1 MREKAPGR
9 WELRVF
15 LGKDPITGKP
25 KQISRVYTAPRRE
38 PGAGRREAA
47 KQLAALVAEVERG
60 GLGGS
65 AATFGVLL
73 DEWTAHGE
81 RMGWSPKT
89 LHEYRRKIDKQI
101 RPALG
106 AKRLDKLTAHDLDR
120 FYAAQLGTG
129 LAERTVHHLHRIIS
143 AALRQ
148 GRRWGWV
155 TSNVADDATAPTPRK
170 AELSVPPPIR
180 VSALIRE
187 AGRPSSR
194 SPEMAAVITLA
205 ALTGMRRG
213 ELCGLRWSDVD
224 WRGSAVT
231 VRQSIWQTSHGIG
244 TKAPKTHQTRC
255 LLLGEHAMAVLAGR
269 LARAREDA
277 KLAKVKLPA
286 DGYIFS
292 PDVDAANPTRPD
304 SVTQAF
310 TRLCRRMEAPALA
323 ELRDTKP
330 KATRANL
337 PAVDRWDYRL
347 HDLRHYTATQLFA
360 AGLNPKTVA
369 DRLGHADPSITLRV
383 YTANTDAQA
392 QEAADSLEAG
402 LEFAA
407 LGPGE

>member
-15 LGKDPITGKP
+15 VGKDAVTGKP
-25 KQISRVYTAPRRE
+25 KQISRVYIAPRRE
-38 PGAGRREAA
+38 PGAGKREAA

-60 GLGGS
+60 GHGGGTS
-65 AATFGVLL
+65 TFGALL

-81 RMGWSPKT
+81 RMGRSPKT
-89 LHEYRRKIDKQI
+89 LYEYRRKIDKRI

-120 FYAAQLGTG
+120 FYAAQLATG
-129 LAERTVHHLHRIIS
+129 LGERSVHHLHRMIS

-148 GRRWGWV
+148 GRKWGMV
-155 TSNVADDATAPTPRK
+155 KTNVADDATPPTPQK
-170 AELSVPPPIR
+170 TELSVPSPAQ

-187 AGRPSSR
+187 AARPSSR
-194 SPEMAAVITLA
+194 SPELASVITLA
-205 ALTGMRRG
+205 VLTGMRRG

-224 WRGSAVT
+224 WKGSAVT
-231 VRQSIWQTSHGIG
+231 IRQSVWQTSEGIG
-244 TKAPKTHQTRC
+244 TKAPKTHQTRR
-255 LLLGEHAMAVLAGR
+255 LLLGEHTMAVLAGR
-269 LARAREDA
+269 LDRAKAEA
-277 KLAKVKLPA
+277 KMAKVKLPA

-292 PDVDAANPTRPD
+292 PDVDAASPTRPD

-323 ELRDTKP
+323 HLRETKP
-330 KATRANL
+330 KASRVNL
-337 PAVDRWDYRL
+337 APADRWDFRL

-402 LEFAA
+402 LEFAE
-407 LGPGE
+407 LGPG